1 MHPIPLGGWLTVGG
15 LAIGGLALPMVS
27 APLHAQETPSAQAL
41 IDRIRQ
47 IQGEIETS
55 RPDPASSQ
63 DTGTEVAA
71 NPEIGEDAMR
81 AIVRESLGVE
91 ILRIEVVEQDG
102 QPAYAVTVMNPPGDQ
117 NDAFRVATLLF
128 DGTTGALLGQES
140 SAPQAAAPDLPTATA
155 PGGSESIGPEI
166 RRRTLR

>member
-1 MHPIPLGGWLTVGG
+1 MHAIPLGGWLTVGG
-15 LAIGGLALPMVS
+15 LAIGGLALPVMPV
-27 APLHAQETPSAQAL
+27 PLHAQETPSAQAL

-47 IQGEIETS
+47 IQGEIEAS
-55 RPDPASSQ
+55 RPGQASSQ
-63 DTGTEVAA
+63 DAGTEVAA
-71 NPEIGEDAMR
+71 NPEIGEEAT
-81 AIVRESLGVE
+81 
-91 ILRIEVVEQDG
+91 
-102 QPAYAVTVMNPPGDQ
+102 YAVTVMKPPGDR

-128 DGTTGALLGQES
+128 DGTTGQLLGQES